1 MIKDDNESS
10 NNLAQFSAPAIYVVE
25 NIQITDYPDQI
36 LDSENGGSE
45 SMGNVIL
52 TLSKTRLNHNKTSI
66 IRNTIILLV
75 LGLIVTAFFSLAL
88 SRSVINPITRLTQAV
103 SRMRDGDLSVRVPEI
118 SKGEIRN
125 LEEGFNAMTNR
136 ILQSHE
142 VMQQQIDQATSELTE
157 TMEAIEI
164 QNVELDLAK
173 KRALSASKA
182 KSEFLANMSHEIRT
196 PMNGVLGFTNLLL
209 KTDLSQ
215 QQSDLVSTISKS
227 AINLLD
233 IINEIL
239 DYSKLE
245 YGKLEPETAP
255 FNVRECF
262 EDPTVLL
269 SPSAHDKGLELVLLV
284 YSDVPRTLIG
294 DEPRIRQI
302 LVNLISNA
310 IKFTHHGEVVIRVM
324 IDTETKTRCVLKFSV
339 TDTGIGIETKAQ
351 NMLFESF
358 QQADSSTSRMYGGT
372 GLGLSICKKLAQ
384 SMNGDIELFSS
395 LGKGANFIVS
405 IPLVKSVAINSDD
418 DQLRYQDK
426 RVILVDSH
434 RLSYLAIKHTFESYG
449 IEVVNGQFPVNYTQ
463 DIHLIVLGFTHN
475 EIISGVAEFEIKRL
489 KSDCTL
495 PLLTFVSASE
505 RTVFEQIQS
514 LSDDIY
520 LSKPFSTVKLESS
533 LRTIFAT
540 KLKLPEF
547 PSKSISDNTQPSL
560 DNYNILVVDDNDIN
574 LKLVS
579 TLMRSKGAI
588 VTEANDGLSA
598 ISMTQNHRYDL
609 IMMDIHMPKMK
620 GTEAAEIIRRHEGET
635 AHTPIIALTADVVP
649 ATRNQITESGM
660 DGYLLKPIDEPQMWS
675 VINSI
680 FSGHYFTENS
690 YQQTEQTAD
699 TLILAESL
707 PVRDMQK
714 LLAITGGDQRLAD
727 EMFHQLCL
735 ELPQQLMSIKNYIDQ
750 SDWFNLK
757 ELVHKIHGSTSSCGV
772 PALDYAIKKF
782 EKICKSENEKQILEY
797 FVHLEQEIEKLLK
810 HEVGN
815 VV

>member
-1 MIKDDNESS
+1 
-10 NNLAQFSAPAIYVVE
+10 
-25 NIQITDYPDQI
+25 
-36 LDSENGGSE
+36 
-45 SMGNVIL
+45 
-52 TLSKTRLNHNKTSI
+52 
-66 IRNTIILLV
+66 
-75 LGLIVTAFFSLAL
+75 
-88 SRSVINPITRLTQAV
+88 
-103 SRMRDGDLSVRVPEI
+103 
-118 SKGEIRN
+118 
-125 LEEGFNAMTNR
+125 
-136 ILQSHE
+136 
-142 VMQQQIDQATSELTE
+142 
-157 TMEAIEI
+157 
-164 QNVELDLAK
+164 
-173 KRALSASKA
+173 
-182 KSEFLANMSHEIRT
+182 
-196 PMNGVLGFTNLLL
+196 
-209 KTDLSQ
+209 
-215 QQSDLVSTISKS
+215 
-227 AINLLD
+227 
-233 IINEIL
+233 
-239 DYSKLE
+239 
-245 YGKLEPETAP
+245 
-255 FNVRECF
+255 
-262 EDPTVLL
+262 
-269 SPSAHDKGLELVLLV
+269 
-284 YSDVPRTLIG
+284 
-294 DEPRIRQI
+294 
-302 LVNLISNA
+302 
-310 IKFTHHGEVVIRVM
+310 
-324 IDTETKTRCVLKFSV
+324 
-339 TDTGIGIETKAQ
+339 
-351 NMLFESF
+351 
-358 QQADSSTSRMYGGT
+358 
-372 GLGLSICKKLAQ
+372 
-384 SMNGDIELFSS
+384 
-395 LGKGANFIVS
+395 
-405 IPLVKSVAINSDD
+405 
-418 DQLRYQDK
+418 
-426 RVILVDSH
+426 
-434 RLSYLAIKHTFESYG
+434 
-449 IEVVNGQFPVNYTQ
+449 
-463 DIHLIVLGFTHN
+463 
-475 EIISGVAEFEIKRL
+475 
-489 KSDCTL
+489 
-495 PLLTFVSASE
+495 
-505 RTVFEQIQS
+505 
-514 LSDDIY
+514 
-520 LSKPFSTVKLESS
+520 
-533 LRTIFAT
+533 
-540 KLKLPEF
+540 EF

-797 FVHLEQEIEKLLK
+797 FVPLEQEIEKLLK